1 MAFYGD
7 ELSPYHKCN
16 FMLQFNT
23 MTDQPTS
30 DPIAHFVDACE
41 VEGREHALTG
51 REYRLSGGIRVG
63 GNADRYSDP
72 LDLYSVPLGRY
83 SDSPGRFLYRF
94 DLTRKIPLKDDTIFT
109 ISVEG
114 RSIEG
119 SVVAQQDSAVTI
131 ALTSDCGAT
140 IETALLTISSAD
152 LIHALSQRLSA
163 LRGAEPS
170 AHFNSHLAHRVLNI
184 SQLSTAPLQDA
195 LTPPSD
201 LTEEQRAAL
210 EGMTAHEI
218 SYLWGP
224 PGTGK
229 TTTLA
234 ATVYKLFAENMRV
247 LLVSN
252 TNQAVDGILEALCK
266 RVSGKAKLAVP
277 EGSILRVGPIVSDT
291 LATNYGEQIELDSVL
306 RRNEKKTVERLVP
319 LKNDRDAL
327 KASISQLETGKTLAR
342 SQAGLREKL
351 SQIEARRRA
360 LRPGLFASI
369 RRIFF
374 ANGLS
379 KPVVVDETEDLD
391 SEIKLIYSGLTKIT
405 ESLKQIDLTSLE
417 ADLAES
423 KTRYQ
428 ELGEAIGGLEELQ
441 REMRASVL
449 SRARVVA
456 TSATRA
462 FLQPQQLTDF
472 DVVVIDEASMLPLP
486 VVFLLA
492 GIARRQVII
501 AGDFRQLPPIAL
513 SSLPVVKQWYSKDIF
528 EAAGIVDLVEA
539 GGQHACLF
547 TLTTQFRS
555 KPEIVSLINGH
566 FYAGKLL
573 TQYSGGEPVVYSDP
587 LAVLNT
593 QAVVIVDSSSLS
605 PLGQST
611 AKSKANLLHAL
622 LVRSIVKQLQI
633 CSSPQI
639 QDQLGVIAPYRPQVD
654 LIQDL
659 LSEEQ
664 LSSVAVGTVHR
675 FQGEERKIIILDLTE
690 SPPHRLGGFLAATSP
705 RETGAKL
712 LNVALTRAKEQLLIV
727 ANLDHLRAYLHDHHI
742 LKQIIADI
750 EARAAVVSANLF
762 LDLATSVDNNLAPQV
777 SQLSELSQTSQ
788 VSQVSQTLQGLT
800 RALFLST
807 LFDDL
812 RGARRT
818 ALIVSPRI
826 SKSLV
831 KIITT
836 LLANRPTR
844 LELEI
849 FVPPFSAEVAES
861 LDDYNS
867 SLEMFS
873 KLGCQISER
882 HNLKSGL
889 VIVDDS
895 VAWFGTLRPL
905 ACLDSDIGTMTRC
918 TSLVAVQA
926 LRKFIIP
933 PATSNTTSPLGVV
946 NA

>member
-1 MAFYGD
+1 
-7 ELSPYHKCN
+7 
-16 FMLQFNT
+16 MLQLTT

-30 DPIAHFVDACE
+30 DPIARFVDACE

-63 GNADRYSDP
+63 GNADRCSDP
-72 LDLYSVPLGRY
+72 LERY
-83 SDSPGRFLYRF
+83 SDSPGRFPDSPGRFLYRF
-94 DLTRKIPLKDDTIFT
+94 DLLRKIPLKDDSNFT

-114 RSIEG
+114 RSIDG
-119 SVVAQQDSAVTI
+119 SIVAQQDRAVTI

-539 GGQHACLF
+539 GEQHACLF

-762 LDLATSVDNNLAPQV
+762 LDLATSVNNNLAPQV
-777 SQLSELSQTSQ
+777 SQT
-788 VSQVSQTLQGLT
+788 SQVSQTLQGLT

>member
-1 MAFYGD
+1 M
-7 ELSPYHKCN
+7 
-16 FMLQFNT
+16 
-23 MTDQPTS
+23 
-30 DPIAHFVDACE
+30 
-41 VEGREHALTG
+41 
-51 REYRLSGGIRVG
+51 
-63 GNADRYSDP
+63 
-72 LDLYSVPLGRY
+72 
-83 SDSPGRFLYRF
+83 
-94 DLTRKIPLKDDTIFT
+94 RKIPLKDDSNFT

-114 RSIEG
+114 RSIDG
-119 SVVAQQDSAVTI
+119 SIVAQQDRAVTI

-184 SQLSTAPLQDA
+184 SQLSTAPLHDA

-762 LDLATSVDNNLAPQV
+762 LDLGTSVNNNLGPQV
-777 SQLSELSQTSQ
+777 SQLSEFPQTSQTSQ
-788 VSQVSQTLQGLT
+788 VLQTLQGLT

-849 FVPPFSAEVAES
+849 VVPPFSAEVAES

>member
-1 MAFYGD
+1 
-7 ELSPYHKCN
+7 
-16 FMLQFNT
+16 MLQLTT

-30 DPIAHFVDACE
+30 DPIARFVDACE

-63 GNADRYSDP
+63 GNADRCSDP
-72 LDLYSVPLGRY
+72 LERY
-83 SDSPGRFLYRF
+83 SDSPGRFPDSPGRFLYRF
-94 DLTRKIPLKDDTIFT
+94 DLLRKIPLKDDSNFT

-114 RSIEG
+114 RSIDG
-119 SVVAQQDSAVTI
+119 SIVAQQDRAVTI

-351 SQIEARRRA
+351 AQIEARRRA

-762 LDLATSVDNNLAPQV
+762 LDLATSVNNNLGPQV
-777 SQLSELSQTSQ
+777 SQLSELSQT
-788 VSQVSQTLQGLT
+788 SQVSQTLQGLT

-849 FVPPFSAEVAES
+849 VVPPFSAEVAES

-933 PATSNTTSPLGVV
+933 PATSNTTSQLGVV

>member
-1 MAFYGD
+1 
-7 ELSPYHKCN
+7 
-16 FMLQFNT
+16 MLQLTT

-30 DPIAHFVDACE
+30 DPIARFVDACE

-63 GNADRYSDP
+63 GNADRCSDP
-72 LDLYSVPLGRY
+72 LERY
-83 SDSPGRFLYRF
+83 SDSPGRFPDSPGRFPDSPGRFPDSPGRFLYRF
-94 DLTRKIPLKDDTIFT
+94 DLLRKIPLKDDSNFT

-114 RSIEG
+114 RSIDG
-119 SVVAQQDSAVTI
+119 SIVAQQDRAVTI

-762 LDLATSVDNNLAPQV
+762 LDLATSVNNNLGPQ
-777 SQLSELSQTSQ
+777 T
-788 VSQVSQTLQGLT
+788 SQVSQTLQGLT

-946 NA
+946 NG

>member
-1 MAFYGD
+1 
-7 ELSPYHKCN
+7 
-16 FMLQFNT
+16 MLQLIT

-30 DPIAHFVDACE
+30 DPIARFVDACE

-63 GNADRYSDP
+63 GNADLYSDP
-72 LDLYSVPLGRY
+72 LDRH
-83 SDSPGRFLYRF
+83 SDSPGQFPDSHCRFLYRF
-94 DLTRKIPLKDDTIFT
+94 DLTRKIPLKDDTNFT

-114 RSIEG
+114 RSIDG
-119 SVVAQQDSAVTI
+119 SIVAQQDRAVTI
-131 ALTSDCGAT
+131 AITSDCGAT

-152 LIHALSQRLSA
+152 LIYALSQRLSA

-327 KASISQLETGKTLAR
+327 KASISQLETGKTLVR

-351 SQIEARRRA
+351 AQIEARRRA

-391 SEIKLIYSGLTKIT
+391 SEIKLIYSGLTKVA

-423 KTRYQ
+423 KIRYQ

-441 REMRASVL
+441 REMRASAL

-573 TQYSGGEPVVYSDP
+573 TQYSGGEPIVYSDP

-727 ANLDHLRAYLHDHHI
+727 ANLEHLRAHLHDHHI
-742 LKQIIADI
+742 LKQIITDI

-762 LDLATSVDNNLAPQV
+762 LDLATSVNNNLAPQV

-788 VSQVSQTLQGLT
+788 VSQLSQTSQVSQTLQGLT

-849 FVPPFSAEVAES
+849 VVPPFSAEVAES

-933 PATSNTTSPLGVV
+933 PTTSNTTSPLGVV

>member
-1 MAFYGD
+1 
-7 ELSPYHKCN
+7 
-16 FMLQFNT
+16 MLQLTT

-63 GNADRYSDP
+63 GNADLYSDP
-72 LDLYSVPLGRY
+72 LDRHSDSPGRFL
-83 SDSPGRFLYRF
+83 DSPGRFLYRF
-94 DLTRKIPLKDDTIFT
+94 DLTRKIPLKDDTNFT

-114 RSIEG
+114 RSIDG
-119 SVVAQQDSAVTI
+119 SIVAQQDRAVTI

-152 LIHALSQRLSA
+152 LIYALSQRLSA

-441 REMRASVL
+441 REMRASAL

-788 VSQVSQTLQGLT
+788 TLQGLT

>member
-94 DLTRKIPLKDDTIFT
+94 DLLRKIPLKDDSNFT

-114 RSIEG
+114 RSIDG
-119 SVVAQQDSAVTI
+119 SVVAQQDRAVTI

-152 LIHALSQRLSA
+152 LIYALSQRLSA

-441 REMRASVL
+441 REMRASAL

-528 EAAGIVDLVEA
+528 EAVGIVDLVEA

-762 LDLATSVDNNLAPQV
+762 LDLATSVNNNLGPQ
-777 SQLSELSQTSQ
+777 T
-788 VSQVSQTLQGLT
+788 SQVSQTLQGLT

-849 FVPPFSAEVAES
+849 VVPPFSAEVAES

>member
-1 MAFYGD
+1 
-7 ELSPYHKCN
+7 
-16 FMLQFNT
+16 MLQLTT

-30 DPIAHFVDACE
+30 DPIARFVDACE

-63 GNADRYSDP
+63 GNADRCSDP
-72 LDLYSVPLGRY
+72 LERY
-83 SDSPGRFLYRF
+83 SDSPGRFPDSPGRFLYRF
-94 DLTRKIPLKDDTIFT
+94 DLLRKIPLKDDSNFT

-114 RSIEG
+114 RSIDG
-119 SVVAQQDSAVTI
+119 SIVAQQDRAVTI

-762 LDLATSVDNNLAPQV
+762 LDLATSVNNNLAPQV
-777 SQLSELSQTSQ
+777 SQT
-788 VSQVSQTLQGLT
+788 SQVSQTLQGLT

>member
-1 MAFYGD
+1 
-7 ELSPYHKCN
+7 
-16 FMLQFNT
+16 MLQLTT

-30 DPIAHFVDACE
+30 DPIARFVDACE

-762 LDLATSVDNNLAPQV
+762 LDLATSVNNNLAPQV
-777 SQLSELSQTSQ
+777 SQLSELSQT
-788 VSQVSQTLQGLT
+788 SQVSQTLQGLT

-849 FVPPFSAEVAES
+849 VVPPFSAEVAES

>member
-1 MAFYGD
+1 
-7 ELSPYHKCN
+7 
-16 FMLQFNT
+16 MLQLTT

-30 DPIAHFVDACE
+30 DPIARFVDACE

-63 GNADRYSDP
+63 GNADRCSDP
-72 LDLYSVPLGRY
+72 LERY

-94 DLTRKIPLKDDTIFT
+94 DLLRKIPLKDDSNFT

-114 RSIEG
+114 RSIDG
-119 SVVAQQDSAVTI
+119 SIVAQQDRAVTI

-351 SQIEARRRA
+351 SQIEARRQA

-762 LDLATSVDNNLAPQV
+762 LDLATSVNNNLAPQV
-777 SQLSELSQTSQ
+777 SQLSEIPQASQA
-788 VSQVSQTLQGLT
+788 SQVSQTLQGLT

-807 LFDDL
+807 VFDDL

-818 ALIVSPRI
+818 ALMVSPRI

-849 FVPPFSAEVAES
+849 VVPPFSAEVAES

-882 HNLKSGL
+882 HNMKSGL

-946 NA
+946 NG

>member
-72 LDLYSVPLGRY
+72 LDLYSVPLERY

-94 DLTRKIPLKDDTIFT
+94 DLLRKIPLKDDSNFT

-114 RSIEG
+114 RSIDG
-119 SVVAQQDSAVTI
+119 SIVAQQDRAVTI

-351 SQIEARRRA
+351 SQIEARRQA

-539 GGQHACLF
+539 GEQHACLF

-762 LDLATSVDNNLAPQV
+762 LDLATSVNNNLAPQV
-777 SQLSELSQTSQ
+777 SQT
-788 VSQVSQTLQGLT
+788 SQVSQTLQGLT

-849 FVPPFSAEVAES
+849 VVPPFSAEVAES

-933 PATSNTTSPLGVV
+933 PATSNTTSQLGVV
-946 NA
+946 NG

>member
-1 MAFYGD
+1 
-7 ELSPYHKCN
+7 
-16 FMLQFNT
+16 MLQLTT

-30 DPIAHFVDACE
+30 DPIARFVDACE

-63 GNADRYSDP
+63 GNADRCSDP
-72 LDLYSVPLGRY
+72 LERY
-83 SDSPGRFLYRF
+83 SDSPGRFPDSPGRFLYRF
-94 DLTRKIPLKDDTIFT
+94 DLLRKIPLKDDSNFT

-114 RSIEG
+114 RSIDG
-119 SVVAQQDSAVTI
+119 SIVAQQDRAVTI

-152 LIHALSQRLSA
+152 LIYALSQRLSA

-456 TSATRA
+456 TSATMA

-788 VSQVSQTLQGLT
+788 VSQTLQGLT

-849 FVPPFSAEVAES
+849 VVPPFSAEVAES

>member
-72 LDLYSVPLGRY
+72 LGRY

-94 DLTRKIPLKDDTIFT
+94 DLLRKIPLKDDTIFT

-114 RSIEG
+114 RSIDG

-391 SEIKLIYSGLTKIT
+391 SEIKLIYSGLTKVA

-441 REMRASVL
+441 REMRASAL

-762 LDLATSVDNNLAPQV
+762 LDLATSVNNNLGPQV

-788 VSQVSQTLQGLT
+788 VSQTLQALT

-849 FVPPFSAEVAES
+849 VVPPFSAEVAES

>member
-1 MAFYGD
+1 
-7 ELSPYHKCN
+7 
-16 FMLQFNT
+16 MLQLTT

-30 DPIAHFVDACE
+30 DPIARFVDACE

-63 GNADRYSDP
+63 GNADRCSDP
-72 LDLYSVPLGRY
+72 LERY
-83 SDSPGRFLYRF
+83 SDSPGRFPDSPGRFLYRF
-94 DLTRKIPLKDDTIFT
+94 DLLRKIPLKDDSNFT

-114 RSIEG
+114 RSIDG
-119 SVVAQQDSAVTI
+119 SIVAQQDRAVTI

-762 LDLATSVDNNLAPQV
+762 LDLATSVNNNLGPQTPQV
-777 SQLSELSQTSQ
+777 LQTP
-788 VSQVSQTLQGLT
+788 QVSQTLQGLT

-849 FVPPFSAEVAES
+849 VVPPFSAEVAES

-946 NA
+946 NG

>member
-1 MAFYGD
+1 
-7 ELSPYHKCN
+7 
-16 FMLQFNT
+16 MLQLTT

-30 DPIAHFVDACE
+30 DPIARFVDACE

-72 LDLYSVPLGRY
+72 LDLYSVPLERY

-94 DLTRKIPLKDDTIFT
+94 DLLRKIPLKDDSNFT

-114 RSIEG
+114 RSIDG
-119 SVVAQQDSAVTI
+119 SIVAQQDRAVTI

-762 LDLATSVDNNLAPQV
+762 LDLATSVNNNLAPQV
-777 SQLSELSQTSQ
+777 SQLSEIPQASQA
-788 VSQVSQTLQGLT
+788 SQVSQTLQGLT

-807 LFDDL
+807 VFDDL

-818 ALIVSPRI
+818 ALMVSPRL

-849 FVPPFSAEVAES
+849 VVPPFSAEVAES

-946 NA
+946 NG